1 MMKMMNNT
9 LSNLFVFQWIILK
22 TVINIYEAV
31 LWKLEKLIK
40 KFLLQNDKFFTQGV
54 EIFWKHVF

>member
-1 MMKMMNNT
+1 MMKMMNST
-9 LSNLFVFQWIILK
+9 LSNLFVFQWVILK

-40 KFLLQNDKFFTQGV
+40 TFFIT
-54 EIFWKHVF
+54 K

>member
-9 LSNLFVFQWIILK
+9 LSNLFVFQWIMLK